1 MSKND
6 NRVDDSVK
14 TFRDS
19 IIALEE
25 IDTTVDIILDENG
38 TRDCAIN
45 ELLQGF
51 NDARFN
57 GQNHTRWRI
66 NWVTFCNEQGIQ
78 VKQKDA
84 DKFERKD
91 VNLIELAP
99 KTRSIISKIKRY
111 QQITV
116 SKNQVENGIVPIG
129 KKITKATKWYDIK
142 KATAPVVDEEQI
154 KLNKQFKSK
163 SIEDKKLALEFIA
176 LQNDMKALEVF
187 VNDVKSAFEE
197 RQKAQELKK
206 QSNAK

>member
-14 TFRDS
+14 TFRDN

-51 NDARFN
+51 NDAKFN
-57 GQNHTRWRI
+57 GQNHTQWRI

-111 QQITV
+111 QQVTV

-176 LQNDMKALEVF
+176 LQNDMKALELF

-197 RQKAQELKK
+197 RQKAQELEK

>member
-14 TFRDS
+14 TFRDN

-51 NDARFN
+51 NDAKFN
-57 GQNHTRWRI
+57 GQNHTQWRI

-111 QQITV
+111 QQTTV
-116 SKNQVENGIVPIG
+116 SNNQVENGVVAIG
-129 KKITKATKWYDIK
+129 EKITKATKWYDIK

-197 RQKAQELKK
+197 RQKAQELEK

>member
-14 TFRDS
+14 TFRDN

-51 NDARFN
+51 NDAKFN
-57 GQNHTRWRI
+57 GQNHTQWRI
-66 NWVTFCNEQGIQ
+66 NWVAFCNEQGIQ

-111 QQITV
+111 QQVTV
-116 SKNQVENGIVPIG
+116 SKNQVENGVVAIG

-163 SIEDKKLALEFIA
+163 SLEDKKLALEFIA

-197 RQKAQELKK
+197 RQKAQELEK

>member
-6 NRVDDSVK
+6 NSVDDTIK

-57 GQNHTRWRI
+57 GQNHTQWRI

-111 QQITV
+111 QQVTV

-197 RQKAQELKK
+197 RQKAQELEK

>member
-6 NRVDDSVK
+6 NSVDDTIK

-57 GQNHTRWRI
+57 GQNHTQWRI
-66 NWVTFCNEQGIQ
+66 NWVAFCNEQGIQ

-197 RQKAQELKK
+197 RQKAQELEK

>member
-14 TFRDS
+14 TFRDN

-51 NDARFN
+51 NDAKFN
-57 GQNHTRWRI
+57 GQNHTQWRI
-66 NWVTFCNEQGIQ
+66 NWVAFCNEQGIQ

-111 QQITV
+111 QQVTV
-116 SKNQVENGIVPIG
+116 SKNQVENGVVAIG

-163 SIEDKKLALEFIA
+163 SLEDKKLALEFIA

-187 VNDVKSAFEE
+187 VNDVKSAFED
-197 RQKAQELKK
+197 RQKAQELEK

>member
-6 NRVDDSVK
+6 NTVDDSLK
-14 TFRDS
+14 TFRDN
-19 IIALEE
+19 IIALEL
-25 IDTTVDIILDENG
+25 IDTSVDLILDDNG

-51 NDARFN
+51 NDAKFN
-57 GQNHTRWRI
+57 GQNHTQWRI

-91 VNLIELAP
+91 VTLIELAP
-99 KTRSIISKIKRY
+99 KTRSVISKIKRY
-111 QQITV
+111 QQTTV
-116 SKNQVENGIVPIG
+116 SKNQTANGIVAIG
-129 KKITKATKWYDIK
+129 KKITKATKWYSIK
-142 KATAPVVDEEQI
+142 KATAPIVDEEQI

-163 SIEDKKLALEFIA
+163 SIEDKKLALQFIA
-176 LQNDMKALEVF
+176 IQNDMQALEVLIS
-187 VNDVKSAFEE
+187 DVKSAFED
-197 RQKAQELKK
+197 RQKAQELEK

>member
-14 TFRDS
+14 TFRDN

-51 NDARFN
+51 NDAKFN
-57 GQNHTRWRI
+57 GQNHTQWRI

-129 KKITKATKWYDIK
+129 KKITRATKWYDIK

-197 RQKAQELKK
+197 RQKAQELEK

>member
-14 TFRDS
+14 TFRDN

-45 ELLQGF
+45 ELLQDF
-51 NDARFN
+51 NDAKFN
-57 GQNHTRWRI
+57 GQNHTQWRI

-111 QQITV
+111 QQVTV

-176 LQNDMKALEVF
+176 LQNDMKALELF
-187 VNDVKSAFEE
+187 VNDVKSAFED

>member
-6 NRVDDSVK
+6 NSVDDTIK

-57 GQNHTRWRI
+57 GQNHTQWRI
-66 NWVTFCNEQGIQ
+66 NWVAFCNEQGIQ

-111 QQITV
+111 QQTTV
-116 SKNQVENGIVPIG
+116 SNNQVENGIVPIG

-197 RQKAQELKK
+197 RQKAQELEK